1 MVRAGGTGDGGQM
14 IQDRSPFQKLI
25 LSPTNRNQ
33 ILLQSNPCT
42 LRAEDFGE
50 QLESVPMRI
59 TLLSVSFSRT
69 NIVS

>member
-1 MVRAGGTGDGGQM
+1 M

-42 LRAEDFGE
+42 LRPNSLVIIIIIIIIIIIAIII
-50 QLESVPMRI
+50 LP
-59 TLLSVSFSRT
+59 LS
-69 NIVS
+69 